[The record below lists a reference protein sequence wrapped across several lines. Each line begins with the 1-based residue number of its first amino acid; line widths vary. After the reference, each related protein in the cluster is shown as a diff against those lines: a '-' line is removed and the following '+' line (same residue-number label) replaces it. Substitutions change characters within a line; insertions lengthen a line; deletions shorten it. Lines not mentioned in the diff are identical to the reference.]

1 MRQWVVTIGLIV
13 LCAVAQVQAATVLV
27 VGDSISA
34 AFGLETQQGWVALLQ
49 EQLTKKSTD
58 FRVVNASISGDT
70 TAGGLARLPSLMAE
84 QQPDYVIIELGG
96 NDGLRGLS
104 LQSMH
109 TNLSQ
114 MVQQAKQQGAVVLLL
129 GMRLPGNYGRRY
141 TEAFYNVYQQVAE
154 QEQVA
159 LVDFFLEGVGG
170 VDDMMQADGIH
181 PAQAAQSQLLEN
193 AWQGLEPL
201 LLLDKAEHRQ

>member
-170 VDDMMQADGIH
+170 IDGMMQADGIH
-181 PAQAAQSQLLEN
+181 PTQAAQPQLLEN
-193 AWQGLEPL
+193 AWQALEPL

>member
-114 MVQQAKQQGAVVLLL
+114 MVQQVKQQGAVVLLL

-170 VDDMMQADGIH
+170 IDGMMQADGIH
-181 PAQAAQSQLLEN
+181 PTQAAQPQLLEN
-193 AWQGLEPL
+193 AWQALEPL